1 MFCPRC
7 GNQVHDE
14 AVVCV
19 HCGCSIGSG
28 NNNNNFAAPTPV
40 ARDEVS
46 IGLCFLSFLIP
57 LFGLIYWGVMNSK
70 TPKRAK
76 ACGLTGLITW
86 IVNFVLL
93 MAMGI

>member
-1 MFCPRC
+1 MFCPKC

-19 HCGCSIGSG
+19 HCGCSIG
-28 NNNNNFAAPTPV
+28 NRNATPAV
-40 ARDEVS
+40 KDEVS
-46 IGLCFLSFLIP
+46 VGLCFLAFLIP
-57 LFGLIYWGVMNSK
+57 LFGLIYWGVMHSK

-86 IVNFVLL
+86 IVSFVLM
-93 MAMGI
+93 MAMGM

>member
-1 MFCPRC
+1 MFCPKC

-19 HCGCSIGSG
+19 HCGCSIGNS
-28 NNNNNFAAPTPV
+28 NNSPAV
-40 ARDEVS
+40 KDEIS
-46 IGLCFLSFLIP
+46 FGLCFLAFLIP
-57 LFGLIYWGVMNSK
+57 LFGIIYWGVMHSK

-86 IVNFVLL
+86 IVSFILL
-93 MAMGI
+93 MAM